1 MQDSFILV
9 VNDMV
14 TTSKLENER
23 LDKLKNLSNK
33 EMDEYIEKLVLD
45 SYKGI
50 RGNGVKDTQEMDD
63 AIDKLD
69 EITNITLQRNP
80 NCNIK
85 EVIKDRK
92 FRYMNLAYLSA
103 VYTMENLKISLI
115 DSIRFTRDVTPLLSY
130 YSSLIHMLR
139 IYYAV
144 YSNYGF
150 MEDLLF
156 ELSDDGLV
164 VDSDIHEKYTKSKE
178 YRFNQNVMRY
188 LDLEIKVSV
197 DLILDEIAKL
207 DEKYLVNHDQEI
219 DDAID
224 RIRDGIKDFYKN
236 NGDFEICAYKQ
247 CGLLDAQ
254 LDSIKDLT
262 IDSNKNKEYLDLKNK
277 IMKLIDGNGFAE
289 LSADEFE
296 KYKKRNPDADFTDWV
311 KKEPKYDVRNAKFI
325 YPLNIES

>member
-1 MQDSFILV
+1 
-9 VNDMV
+9 
-14 TTSKLENER
+14 
-23 LDKLKNLSNK
+23 
-33 EMDEYIEKLVLD
+33 
-45 SYKGI
+45 
-50 RGNGVKDTQEMDD
+50 
-63 AIDKLD
+63 
-69 EITNITLQRNP
+69 
-80 NCNIK
+80 
-85 EVIKDRK
+85 
-92 FRYMNLAYLSA
+92 MNLAYLSA

-219 DDAID
+219 DDAYYEVSQTLDWHFNGTQSDDAYVANDPSNKRTVYFDLMLENGEVIYSSPY
-224 RIRDGIKDFYKN
+224 IPLGSEIKGIT
-236 NGDFEICAYKQ
+236 
-247 CGLLDAQ
+247 LDKQ
-254 LDSIKDLT
+254 LDPGTYETFVMYHLVDDDGKEVSSLKVGLT
-262 IDSNKNKEYLDLKNK
+262 IYVN
-277 IMKLIDGNGFAE
+277 
-289 LSADEFE
+289 
-296 KYKKRNPDADFTDWV
+296 
-311 KKEPKYDVRNAKFI
+311 
-325 YPLNIES
+325 

>member
-1 MQDSFILV
+1 MLYYRLV
-9 VNDMV
+9 VIDLVN
-14 TTSKLENER
+14 TSKLENER
-23 LDKLKNLSNK
+23 LDKLRNLSDK

-50 RGNGVKDTQEMDD
+50 KGDGVADNPDMDD
-63 AIDKLD
+63 AMDKLD

-85 EVIKDRK
+85 EVIRDRK
-92 FRYMNLAYLSA
+92 MRYLNLAYLSA
-103 VYTMENLKISLI
+103 VYNMENLKISLI
-115 DSIRFTRDVTPLLSY
+115 DSIRFTRDVSPLLSY
-130 YSSLIHMLR
+130 YSSLLHLLR
-139 IYYAV
+139 VYYAV

-156 ELSDDGLV
+156 ELSDDGLA

-178 YRFNQNVMRY
+178 YRFNQKTMRY
-188 LDLEIKVSV
+188 LDMEISVSV

-207 DEKYLVNHDQEI
+207 DEKYLVNHEPEI
-219 DDAID
+219 DNAID
-224 RIRDGIKDFYKN
+224 GIRDGIKDFYKN
-236 NGDFEICAYKQ
+236 NSDFEICAYKQ

-262 IDSNKNKEYLDLKNK
+262 MDSAKNKNYQDLRND
-277 IMKLIDGNGFAE
+277 IMELLDGNGFAD
-289 LSADEFE
+289 LSAVEFE
-296 KYKKRNPDADFTDWV
+296 RYKKRNPDADFTDWI

-325 YPLNIES
+325 YPLNIEC